1 MTGWPAADLERRLCR
16 VLDLAT
22 QVVTD
27 FGDTGYTDTLESQ
40 LSFGPEKVVAEA
52 AMLAYAASG
61 VVGVS
66 DVRRRVD
73 DLAGQ
78 LVPYVRS
85 RRALAD
91 MALQPGRAFK
101 YAVPHVLLT
110 RLGHGDDTFDRVF
123 RSRCALTV
131 ELAGD
136 LPPSAR
142 LERRWIATHWEFAL
156 PSPSVDHIDGTF
168 IDHPIDVLSHAREE
182 AYSLTHLLFYLTD
195 FGLGPPPAMS
205 RPPGDVLTEIEA
217 LLLRYLD
224 LEDYDLSGE
233 LLMAW
238 PQLGAAWSPSAAF
251 AFRVLARVEDSVG
264 MLPCGNVDVGHL
276 DRLEPDER
284 SRYARATAYHTAF
297 VMGFLCAASLHDRS
311 RPPTTIDGR
320 RYPDATWMGFLAH
333 VDDDQGHWLDVF
345 ADCDNSEKAVLAP
358 MLCHFAIHQTLRRRD
373 YRALRDVLVLAREAD
388 LPEHPL
394 RTRATDVLVALGAAM
409 AVYEGRE
416 GSDAT

>member
-16 VLDLAT
+16 VLDLAA
-22 QVVTD
+22 QVVTE
-27 FGDTGYTDTLESQ
+27 FGDTGYTDTLEPQ

-142 LERRWIATHWEFAL
+142 LERRWIATHWDFAL
-156 PSPSVDHIDGTF
+156 PSPSVDHIEGTF

-238 PQLGAAWSPSAAF
+238 PQLGAAWSPSAVF

-311 RPPTTIDGR
+311 QPPTTIDGR
-320 RYPDATWMGFLAH
+320 RYPTPRGWGSSPTSTTTRALARR
-333 VDDDQGHWLDVF
+333 V

-358 MLCHFAIHQTLRRRD
+358 MLCHFAILQTLRRRTIE
-373 YRALRDVLVLAREAD
+373 RSATCSCSPRAD
-388 LPEHPL
+388 LPEHPCGPE
-394 RTRATDVLVALGAAM
+394 RPTCWWRWVRRWPCTKD
-409 AVYEGRE
+409 R
-416 GSDAT
+416 SDAT